1 MFAIQR
7 SRHDG
12 HAVASIHGFWCS
24 DCMVVA
30 LMTKSLLVLVVV
42 ASVLAGIALDR
53 AGWRHRK
60 QLWQLQGGA
69 IGLGVG
75 YMLGRSR
82 LL

>member
-1 MFAIQR
+1 
-7 SRHDG
+7 
-12 HAVASIHGFWCS
+12 V
-24 DCMVVA
+24 
-30 LMTKSLLVLVVV
+30 TKSLLVLVVV

-69 IGLGVG
+69 IGLGLG

>member
-1 MFAIQR
+1 
-7 SRHDG
+7 
-12 HAVASIHGFWCS
+12 
-24 DCMVVA
+24 MVVA